1 MKRCFK
7 NQEDIDVKIIM
18 IKKYMSLVSLIVLI
32 SLLFAGCE
40 TKNDDKIEFK
50 TYSNAQYTIQY
61 PLHWLEPEVK
71 QDPYNGND
79 VDFSK
84 ADDQFAL
91 NIMVRR
97 IYPYSNSKDYLE
109 EILEVS
115 KEVNKEDVDV
125 EEYMIDGNKGYEIKG
140 VENNELTI
148 FYLFQEKDMIFQIRF
163 VCQVNDYNTCKATIE
178 QIINT
183 FEFNDFEALNALK
196 DNWNKY
202 SIENLEIYYPD
213 NSDIYGSIE
222 EWAQVR
228 VEAFDYISKYL
239 GVEWEY
245 EPIKVFVFNSKEHG
259 RQVGLELGLAISV
272 FGEVYTEDTQSPGH
286 EIAHCISYW
295 MNNGERI
302 DSDLINEGLATH
314 LNMLESDHHRVT
326 ADILKERNYNIKL
339 LGNDFWEHKA
349 GYTFGASFVQYLI
362 DEYSLEVFKDF
373 FAQNKYNEEES
384 FIKFYD
390 KEGIM
395 LVNEWMEY
403 LKTY

>member
-1 MKRCFK
+1 MRCTRS
-7 NQEDIDVKIIM
+7 
-18 IKKYMSLVSLIVLI
+18 KKYICIVSLIVLI

-40 TKNDDKIEFK
+40 TKDEEKIQFK

-61 PLHWLEPEVK
+61 PSSWLEPEVT
-71 QDPYNGND
+71 QDPYNGNN

-91 NIMVRR
+91 NIMAGR
-97 IYPYSNSKDYLE
+97 IYPYTDSKDYIKETLE
-109 EILEVS
+109 GNE
-115 KEVNKEDVDV
+115 EDVDV
-125 EEYMIDGNKGYEIKG
+125 EEYIIDGNKGYEIKG

-148 FYLFQEKDMIFQIRF
+148 FYIFQEKDMIFQIRF
-163 VCQVNDYNTCKATIE
+163 VCQANDYNNCKDSIE
-178 QIINT
+178 QIVKS
-183 FEFNDFEALNALK
+183 FEFNDFEALTSLK
-196 DNWNKY
+196 DKWNKY
-202 SIENLEIYYPD
+202 STENLEIYYPD
-213 NSDIYGSIE
+213 NSDVYESIE

-228 VEAFDYISKYL
+228 IEAFDYISKYL
-239 GVEWEY
+239 DVEWEY

-259 RQVGLELGLAISV
+259 RQVGLELGFAVSV

-302 DSDLINEGLATH
+302 DSDLVNEGLATY
-314 LNMLESDHHRVT
+314 LNMMGTDNHSLTANILEE
-326 ADILKERNYNIKL
+326 KNYSIEL
-339 LGNDFWEHKA
+339 LGNDFWEHED

-373 FAQNKYNEEES
+373 FAQNKYNEEDS
-384 FIKFYD
+384 FRKFYD